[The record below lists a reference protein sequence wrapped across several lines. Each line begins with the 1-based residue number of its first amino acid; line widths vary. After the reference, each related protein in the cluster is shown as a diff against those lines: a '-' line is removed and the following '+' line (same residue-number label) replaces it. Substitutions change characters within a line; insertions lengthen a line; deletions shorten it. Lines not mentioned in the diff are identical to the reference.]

1 MLFFSNDRVNEH
13 CKQGRKELR
22 MNIKETG
29 RNGEGVLYCLVYQE
43 REFYWAT
50 ILNYK
55 RIILMPP
62 QLQRQLFSFPGE
74 ALLC

>member
-1 MLFFSNDRVNEH
+1 
-13 CKQGRKELR
+13 